1 MPCYRT
7 LFCLFHCLIRNGI
20 QVFEGEKKDRFFSML
35 NESLLMDR
43 EPLNLGTF
51 ESSFSTWKKKMKTNE
66 YSEAILFFKQVLN
79 IK

>member
-1 MPCYRT
+1 MESKYLKAKRK
-7 LFCLFHCLIRNGI
+7 IG
-20 QVFEGEKKDRFFSML
+20 FFSML